1 MKLTKSETTL
11 LGILAALVLIV
22 GSYYL
27 LLAPLQTSMDS
38 KKAQVT
44 QLELQQINMQ
54 ALLNNPNMEGL
65 YKSQK
70 DLALGNY
77 DSFYSTLNAY
87 TIDNILSGLM
97 DDYAINVLKLK
108 ISPYEPAEWQT
119 VGDELPE
126 DTAPEQTEEGENQEE
141 NILLKSTVE
150 IEAGGNYSSVMS
162 FLDAM
167 NAKSFCLQVR
177 DMQIVY
183 RTETNLIETEVQFS
197 CVVDIYGIE
206 APDGLVMPI

>member
-27 LLAPLQTSMDS
+27 LLAPLQTSIDS
-38 KKAQVT
+38 KKAQYA

-54 ALLNNPNMEGL
+54 ALLQNPNMQGL
-65 YKSQK
+65 YEAQR
-70 DLALGNY
+70 DVATDHY

-97 DDYAINVLKLK
+97 DDYAIDVLKLK
-108 ISPYEPAEWQT
+108 ISPYEPADWQT
-119 VGDELPE
+119 IGDELPE
-126 DTAPEQTEEGENQEE
+126 DTAPEQTAEGEEE

-150 IEAGGNYSSVMS
+150 IQAGGTYNSTMS
-162 FLDAM
+162 FIDAM

-177 DMQIVY
+177 DMQIAY
-183 RTETNLIETEVQFS
+183 RTEQNLIETEVQFS
-197 CVVDIYGIE
+197 CFVDIYGIE
-206 APDGLVMPI
+206 VPEGLPAPV